1 MAARKRRRGRRRNR
15 GRFGLLYKLLS
26 TLLILAAI
34 LTGCI
39 VFFRANEIV
48 VTGQSR
54 YTAEEIIAAT
64 GVEQGQNLFRLD
76 KAAIVRQVSAQLPY
90 IDTISIHRKF
100 PDTLLITVT
109 ESKPVAVLEYG
120 GAWWL
125 MDARCKILEQGDST
139 LTKGRAILLGLTP
152 LSPAVGSTLAVE
164 EEQAK
169 KLSALQ
175 ELLDQMDAQGLTG
188 HITEFI
194 DLTSE
199 SEIRFGYDATLTVE
213 VPLYS
218 SDFALQVRRLN
229 GALTE
234 LQERNGTVTGT
245 LTLPAEGN
253 RAWLTTQR
261 WMPETQLPT
270 WESLP
275 EESAPV
281 ESAPQETTPTEG
293 AESSAAP
300 EESAPAESVTPM
312 EPTQIG
318 D

>member
-1 MAARKRRRGRRRNR
+1 MAARKRKRGRRRNR

-48 VTGQSR
+48 VTGQQR

-76 KAAIVRQVSAQLPY
+76 KAAIVRQVSAKLPY

-109 ESKPVAVLEYG
+109 ESQPVAALESEG
-120 GAWWL
+120 SWWL
-125 MDARCKILEQGDST
+125 MDARGKLLEQGDASVST
-139 LTKGRAILLGLTP
+139 GRAILLGLTP
-152 LSPAVGSTLAVE
+152 LSPAVGSPLAVDTE
-164 EEQAK
+164 EENKLQALK
-169 KLSALQ
+169 EWLEALY
-175 ELLDQMDAQGLTG
+175 ERGLTS

-199 SEIRFGYDATLTVE
+199 SDIRLGYDATLTVE

-218 SDFALQVRRLN
+218 SDFDLQARRLDGALQ
-229 GALTE
+229 E
-234 LQERNGTVTGT
+234 LQERNGTVAGT

-253 RAWLTTQR
+253 RAWLTTER
-261 WMPETQLPT
+261 WMPETALPA
-270 WESLP
+270 W
-275 EESAPV
+275 ESAPV
-281 ESAPQETTPTEG
+281 TEDPGTQEGTAEPSPTDEAQASA
-293 AESSAAP
+293 
-300 EESAPAESVTPM
+300 APAESVTPQ
-312 EPTQIG
+312 EPTQTG
-318 D
+318 E

>member
-1 MAARKRRRGRRRNR
+1 MHAENRDLAGKR
-15 GRFGLLYKLLS
+15 S
-26 TLLILAAI
+26 QISALLILAAI

-48 VTGQSR
+48 VTGQAR

-76 KAAIVRQVSAQLPY
+76 KAAISRQVCARLPY
-90 IDTISIHRKF
+90 IDTISFSRKF

-109 ESKPVAVLEYG
+109 ESQPVAALEYE

-125 MDARCKILEQGDST
+125 LDARGKLLEQGDAT
-139 LTKGRAILLGLTP
+139 LARGRAVLLGLTP
-152 LSPAVGSTLAVE
+152 LSPAVGSALAVE
-164 EEQAK
+164 EGQEK
-169 KLSALQ
+169 KLNSLQALLGAMAEQ
-175 ELLDQMDAQGLTG
+175 NLTG

-199 SEIRFGYDATLTVE
+199 SDIRFGYDAVLTVE

-218 SDFALQVRRLN
+218 GDFTLQVRRLD
-229 GALTE
+229 GALQE
-234 LQERNGTVTGT
+234 LQERSGTVSGT

-253 RAWLTTQR
+253 RAWLSAQR
-261 WMPETQLPT
+261 WMPEAQLPE

-275 EESAPV
+275 AESAPS
-281 ESAPQETTPTEG
+281 EEPQTSPT
-293 AESSAAP
+293 P
-300 EESAPAESVTPM
+300 EESTPVESTPAESVTPM
-312 EPTQIG
+312 EPTQAG

>member
-1 MAARKRRRGRRRNR
+1 MAARKRKRGRRRNR

-34 LTGCI
+34 LTGCV

-48 VTGQSR
+48 VTGQQR
-54 YTAEEIIAAT
+54 YTAEEIIIAT
-64 GVEQGQNLFRLD
+64 GVEQGENLFRLD
-76 KAAIVRQVSAQLPY
+76 KAAIVRQVTTQLPY

-109 ESKPVAVLEYG
+109 ESQPVAAVECDG
-120 GAWWL
+120 SWWL
-125 MDARCKILEQGDST
+125 MDARCKLLEQGDASLAT
-139 LTKGRAILLGLTP
+139 GRAILLGLNP
-152 LSPAVGSTLAVE
+152 LSPAVGTSLAVDTE
-164 EEQAK
+164 EEK
-169 KLSALQ
+169 KLSALK
-175 ELLDQMDAQGLTG
+175 ELLGALSERDLTG

-199 SEIRFGYDATLTVE
+199 SDIRFGYDATLTVE

-218 SDFALQVRRLN
+218 TDFALQARRLD
-229 GALTE
+229 GALQE
-234 LQERNGTVTGT
+234 LQQRNGTVAGT

-261 WMPETQLPT
+261 WMPEAQLPVWQSAPVT
-270 WESLP
+270 DGSAAGTETGTQAPETSAAP

-281 ESAPQETTPTEG
+281 ESVAPL
-293 AESSAAP
+293 
-300 EESAPAESVTPM
+300 
-312 EPTQIG
+312 EPTQTG
-318 D
+318 E

>member
-1 MAARKRRRGRRRNR
+1 MAARKRKRGRRRNR

-76 KAAIVRQVSAQLPY
+76 KAAIVRQVSFQLPY

-109 ESKPVAVLEYG
+109 ESQPVAAVEYD

-125 MDARCKILEQGDST
+125 LDARGKILEQGDASLAT
-139 LTKGRAILLGLTP
+139 GRAILLGLTP
-152 LSPAVGSTLAVE
+152 LSPAVGASLAVDTE
-164 EEQAK
+164 EEK
-169 KLSALQ
+169 KLSALK
-175 ELLDQMDAQGLTG
+175 ELLSALDERNMAS

-199 SEIRFGYDATLTVE
+199 SDIRFGYDATLTVE
-213 VPLYS
+213 APLYS
-218 SDFALQVRRLN
+218 SDFALQARRLD
-229 GALTE
+229 GALQE
-234 LQERNGTVTGT
+234 LQERNGTVAGT

-253 RAWLTTQR
+253 RAWLTTER
-261 WMPETQLPT
+261 WMPETQLPV
-270 WESLP
+270 WESAPATDSAASTETGTDTPVPEGSAEP

-281 ESAPQETTPTEG
+281 ESVAPL
-293 AESSAAP
+293 
-300 EESAPAESVTPM
+300 
-312 EPTQIG
+312 EPTQTG
-318 D
+318 E